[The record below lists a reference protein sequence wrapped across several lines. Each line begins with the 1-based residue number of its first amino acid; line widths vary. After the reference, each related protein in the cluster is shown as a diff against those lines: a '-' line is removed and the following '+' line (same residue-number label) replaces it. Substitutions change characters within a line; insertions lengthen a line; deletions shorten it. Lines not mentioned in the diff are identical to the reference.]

1 MDRAVLE
8 DCIMAKKEIW
18 AMHGSEK
25 ANYVCH
31 LCEAWTKDT
40 TQNEPSIIK
49 PTNHKNSDASHG
61 NTIIVG
67 RNLQGI
73 TGDSKVNGFKTKRSE
88 GIKIILFLLPAKAQI
103 SEGEISL

>member
-1 MDRAVLE
+1 
-8 DCIMAKKEIW
+8 
-18 AMHGSEK
+18 MHGSEL
-25 ANYVCH
+25 ANYGLCH
-31 LCEAWTKDT
+31 LCGAWTKDT

-49 PTNHKNSDASHG
+49 STNHKNSDGSRG
-61 NTIIVG
+61 NTIIVE

-73 TGDSKVNGFKTKRSE
+73 TDDSKVNGFKTKSSE

>member
-1 MDRAVLE
+1 
-8 DCIMAKKEIW
+8 MAKREVC
-18 AMHGSEK
+18 AVHGSEM
-25 ANYVCH
+25 AGYGVCH

-49 PTNHKNSDASHG
+49 STNHKNSDGSRG
-61 NTIIVG
+61 NTIIVE

-73 TGDSKVNGFKTKRSE
+73 TDDSKVNGFKTKSSE

>member
-1 MDRAVLE
+1 
-8 DCIMAKKEIW
+8 MAKREVQ
-18 AMHGSEK
+18 AVHGSEM
-25 ANYVCH
+25 ANYGVYH
-31 LCEAWTKDT
+31 LCEAWTRDI

-49 PTNHKNSDASHG
+49 PTNHKNSDGSRG

-88 GIKIILFLLPAKAQI
+88 GIKIILFLLPAKVQI